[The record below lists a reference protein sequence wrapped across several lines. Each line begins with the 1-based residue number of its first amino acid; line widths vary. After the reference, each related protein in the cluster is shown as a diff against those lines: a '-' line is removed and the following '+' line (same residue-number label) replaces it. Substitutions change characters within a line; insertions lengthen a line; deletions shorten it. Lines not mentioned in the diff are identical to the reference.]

1 MKRWQKARGLTQ
13 TGVVEATDVVFG
25 GGAVRVAALKAA
37 VGDRAGGGPVL
48 DVTGPEQIVTINLD
62 AGKAS
67 VAKKDDAVTVDIG
80 DGRTING
87 TVRSVGTVVH
97 TESGQTGT
105 SHYIDVVVA
114 IEGGQAVGLDD
125 APVTVNFTRPTA
137 TGVLAVPV
145 RALLALAEGGYAV
158 ERVTATGTELVAV
171 KLGAFA
177 EGYVQVTGKIAAGD
191 SVVVA

>member
-1 MKRWQKARGLTQ
+1 M
-13 TGVVEATDVVFG
+13 
-25 GGAVRVAALKAA
+25 
-37 VGDRAGGGPVL
+37 
-48 DVTGPEQIVTINLD
+48 TGPEQIVTINLD

-80 DGRTING
+80 NARTING

-114 IEGGQAVGLDD
+114 LEGGQAVGLDD

-145 RALLALAEGGYAV
+145 RALLGFGRGRVRGGEGDRRPAPNSF
-158 ERVTATGTELVAV
+158 R
-171 KLGAFA
+171 
-177 EGYVQVTGKIAAGD
+177 
-191 SVVVA
+191 